1 MFITRKKKRRIFE
14 IFQKLRVV
22 FSLGNGFRFVTG
34 EAREP
39 LETPR
44 KAGLGGSTK
53 AYIIKSLPMDL

>member
-14 IFQKLRVV
+14 IFPKLRVV
-22 FSLGNGFRFVTG
+22 FSLGNGFRSVTG

-44 KAGLGGSTK
+44 KSRAGRFH
-53 AYIIKSLPMDL
+53 